1 MQVGSGAS
9 GAAMLANFLP
19 IILIFVIFY
28 FMLIRPQQKK
38 QKEFDKMLSEL
49 KKNDEVVTNGG
60 IHGTILNVKDPTL
73 TLKIEEKV
81 KIEIT
86 KSAIGYVKKSRGG
99 SND

>member
-1 MQVGSGAS
+1 MQSSS
-9 GAAMLANFLP
+9 GAAILANFLP

-38 QKEFDKMLSEL
+38 QKEFAKMLSEL

-60 IHGTILNVKDPTL
+60 IHGTILNVKDDTL
-73 TLKIEEKV
+73 ILKIDDNV
-81 KIEIT
+81 KIEIN